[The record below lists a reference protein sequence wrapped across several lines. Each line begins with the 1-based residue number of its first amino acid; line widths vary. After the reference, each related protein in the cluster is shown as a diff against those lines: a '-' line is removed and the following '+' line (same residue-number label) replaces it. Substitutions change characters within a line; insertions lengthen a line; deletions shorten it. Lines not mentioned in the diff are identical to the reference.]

1 MGFIFFLSA
10 DLPVI
15 VTRAHIRKWIHERD
29 LGKLEKLL
37 WAGHGERLLME
48 TSASPRVRSFL
59 ESVPYVMV
67 KYAQVQATID
77 DLNVCVILLERDKRG
92 SLRHCNKQP
101 ANVASENLT
110 PCT

>member
-1 MGFIFFLSA
+1 MNTYIKVLNCTCFNYLNVYTLLLLTNAFYLLFTPA

-29 LGKLEKLL
+29 LGKLEKLM

-67 KYAQVQATID
+67 NEYI
-77 DLNVCVILLERDKRG
+77 NILRD
-92 SLRHCNKQP
+92 Q
-101 ANVASENLT
+101 T
-110 PCT
+110 Y

>member
-1 MGFIFFLSA
+1 MLFTPA

-29 LGKLEKLL
+29 LGKLEKLM

-67 KYAQVQATID
+67 SDYINLLGDKKYFGFFM
-77 DLNVCVILLERDKRG
+77 LLDRDKRG
-92 SLRHCNKQP
+92 SLRSCDKQP
-101 ANVASENLT
+101 AIVATQNLT